1 MSLIAQKISGCYRR
15 VLIFLFISIIVCA
28 GLGLLAYNLLGGAE
42 GLRYWT
48 AIRAL
53 NGTEKHLLAHR
64 PDGVPQESVI
74 EQFET
79 VRQAIHGREIDLDS
93 LYQLIK
99 SYQEKFYIPG
109 LSVKIKPSTPEVE
122 EFFLQL
128 DQTIISDK

>member
-15 VLIFLFISIIVCA
+15 VLIFLFIFIIVCA
-28 GLGLLAYNLLGGAE
+28 GLGVLAYNLVGGAE
-42 GLRYWT
+42 GLRYWS

-53 NGTEKHLLAHR
+53 NGTEKHLLTHR

-74 EQFET
+74 AQFET
-79 VRQAIHGREIDLDS
+79 VRQAIRSREIDLDS
-93 LYQLIK
+93 LYQLIQ
-99 SYQEKFYIPG
+99 SYQDKFYIPG

-128 DQTIISDK
+128 NQTILSNE

>member
-28 GLGLLAYNLLGGAE
+28 GLGLLAYNLIGGAE
-42 GLRYWT
+42 GLRYWS
-48 AIRAL
+48 AIQAL

-64 PDGVPQESVI
+64 PDGVPQDSVK

-79 VRQAIHGREIDLDS
+79 VRQAIRTQEIDLDS

-99 SYQEKFYIPG
+99 SYQDKFYIPG
-109 LSVKIKPSTPEVE
+109 LAVKKKPSTPEVE

-128 DQTIISDK
+128 NRTIISDE